1 VTATG
6 SPNPVGVAAA
16 VGVEGE
22 GRIGVPTG
30 VAWGVAT
37 TGGVG
42 VRGWGVVIAAVEVGA
57 RVGAGIGLGVAKR
70 AGVGVGAVAG
80 AGWPVGKAVLAGW
93 LRLGA
98 AGGGAWTVAS
108 GKGGAIGDDGL
119 ESAGDAPEPEA
130 PEPVNAGSSA
140 EDSSTRLRW

>member
-1 VTATG
+1 MV
-6 SPNPVGVAAA
+6 VAA
-16 VGVEGE
+16 GVT
-22 GRIGVPTG
+22 VMD
-30 VAWGVAT
+30 
-37 TGGVG
+37 GVG
-42 VRGWGVVIAAVEVGA
+42 GWTVVIAAVGVGA
-57 RVGAGIGLGVAKR
+57 RVGWAGTGSGVGKR
-70 AGVGVGAVAG
+70 AGIGVGAVAG

-108 GKGGAIGDDGL
+108 GKGGAMGDDGL